1 MKMFGI
7 SRVVLHTIEIDFRI
21 CFRICS
27 QLSLT
32 KSFCVEN
39 RVFMQHCIQI
49 QMKKLLRAEEIKEAI
64 GFHQ

>member
-39 RVFMQHCIQI
+39 RVFMQHCNSNSNE
-49 QMKKLLRAEEIKEAI
+49 KAPSRR
-64 GFHQ
+64 GN